1 VSLCFYFPPEP
12 FFLCLAVT
20 TFYSSWPPNV
30 LFFVFFFRA
39 SCNSLGAWI
48 GVSFIVAH
56 SMLFLFLTL
65 ASLFCFYWMRF
76 PFKKRK
82 KEKTVSL
89 FLHSAG
95 TQWLF
100 KVFESTQNEIFIVMG
115 SKKEESRDQVDMYR
129 RKGLESRPEWLNR
142 HSWPA
147 AAAFSSAKSMA
158 MSRNL
163 QFPTE
168 SNVNSAS

>member
-1 VSLCFYFPPEP
+1 
-12 FFLCLAVT
+12 
-20 TFYSSWPPNV
+20 
-30 LFFVFFFRA
+30 
-39 SCNSLGAWI
+39 
-48 GVSFIVAH
+48 
-56 SMLFLFLTL
+56 M
-65 ASLFCFYWMRF
+65 
-76 PFKKRK
+76 
-82 KEKTVSL
+82 
-89 FLHSAG
+89 
-95 TQWLF
+95 
-100 KVFESTQNEIFIVMG
+100 MG

-147 AAAFSSAKSMA
+147 AAAFSSAQSMA

>member
-1 VSLCFYFPPEP
+1 
-12 FFLCLAVT
+12 
-20 TFYSSWPPNV
+20 
-30 LFFVFFFRA
+30 
-39 SCNSLGAWI
+39 
-48 GVSFIVAH
+48 
-56 SMLFLFLTL
+56 
-65 ASLFCFYWMRF
+65 
-76 PFKKRK
+76 
-82 KEKTVSL
+82 
-89 FLHSAG
+89 
-95 TQWLF
+95 
-100 KVFESTQNEIFIVMG
+100 MG

-129 RKGLESRPEWLNR
+129 RKGLESRPDEWLNR